1 MKTATED
8 DQRRLVGAIDH
19 ASHSLAIARE
29 SLGPD
34 SATLRASP
42 GGAAES
48 RVRAE
53 VGRVARL
60 LEEAREPGRIAP
72 ETIEGAAHVLDREL
86 SLLATT
92 VASR

>member
-29 SLGPD
+29 SLGP
-34 SATLRASP
+34 ATLRASP

>member
-29 SLGPD
+29 SLGPE
-34 SATLRASP
+34 SAP